1 MKIEKINCFGG
12 IKMDAV
18 IFDVDGTL
26 WDSAEQVVCG
36 WNNTFE
42 EEGVDKRTTV

>member
-18 IFDVDGTL
+18 IFDVDGTREF
-26 WDSAEQVVCG
+26 DS
-36 WNNTFE
+36 
-42 EEGVDKRTTV
+42 

>member
-1 MKIEKINCFGG
+1 MGMKIEKINCFGG

-26 WDSAEQVVCG
+26 FDSTDEVAVSWIEVL
-36 WNNTFE
+36 
-42 EEGVDKRTTV
+42 R